1 MIDTINVTILDR
13 GAYSVPVYTNTFQ
26 VMQGIT
32 TYQHSISAQGG
43 CDSATINLDVKLED
57 AVQYL
62 DSILRHVRV
71 YDQYAQ
77 QIWSGYIN
85 RVTIDYGSSTTS
97 IGLDNFAS
105 RYVMYNNDAVSATL
119 FDANVAS
126 TYADKLRIV
135 TPYATATTA
144 ATRTAVL
151 TQQLTLFGAPQVE
164 TRTSAETRSSQRC
177 QVTIECLGYYT
188 ITNWTAITSAFTP
201 AGVTDTANQINTW
214 ITASVATNA
223 YFGIGNIITSTGVNI
238 DNTST
243 WPAYTTYNQLL
254 DDAYTAGTSTGQ
266 VLSYGVNADGYYTMQ
281 ISNINNKD
289 IHYVKSVGSSKIYSP
304 AGNEIP
310 PTQVLPDRNM
320 AIQELKPLYYV
331 NSPTAYPGYSYI
343 NRVSLQIDRNG
354 YQLVLEPSALQ
365 DTMYDIAILRKGKR
379 FKISSR

>member
-1 MIDTINVTILDR
+1 MIDTITINILDR
-13 GAYSVPVYTNTFQ
+13 GTYSVPVTTSIFQ
-26 VMQGIT
+26 IMQGVT
-32 TYQHSISAQGG
+32 TYQHSITAYGG
-43 CDSATINLDVKLED
+43 CESATINLDVKIEN
-57 AVQYL
+57 AIQYL
-62 DSILRHVRV
+62 DFVLRHVRV
-71 YDQYAQ
+71 YDQYGQ
-77 QIWSGYIN
+77 PIWSGLIN
-85 RVTIDYGSSTTS
+85 RVILDYGSTTTS

-105 RYVMYNNDAVSATL
+105 RYVMYNNNAVSATL
-119 FDANVAS
+119 FDTNVAQ

-144 ATRTAVL
+144 TTRTAVL
-151 TQQLTLFGAPQVE
+151 TQQLTLYGAPQVE

-177 QVTIECLGYYT
+177 QVTIECIGYYA
-188 ITNWTAITSAFTP
+188 ITNWTGITTAFTP
-201 AGVTDTANQINTW
+201 AAVTDTANQINTW

-223 YFGIGNIITSTGVNI
+223 YFTVGNIIASTGVNI

-266 VLSYGVNADGYYTMQ
+266 VLSYGVGANNIFTMQ
-281 ISNINNKD
+281 LSNINNKNID
-289 IHYVKSVGSSKIYSP
+289 YIKSVGSSKIYTS

-310 PTQVLPDRNM
+310 PTQVLPDRNL
-320 AIQELKPLYYV
+320 AIQELKPLYYAY
-331 NSPTAYPGYSYI
+331 SPTAYPGYSYI

>member
-105 RYVMYNNDAVSATL
+105 RYVMYNNDVVSATL

-243 WPAYTTYNQLL
+243 WSAYTTYNQLL